1 MIDQRIDF
9 LIVITAEKCNPNG
22 DPAAGNIPRQTY
34 DGHGIMTDV
43 CLKRKIRNRMQDM
56 GHSILNVMDGR
67 STDGCYSI
75 KDRVNACEEFKST
88 MDSKKYKNIHE
99 KIKDLQEIACKT
111 WMDVRSFGQIFPL
124 KGGDEVSFPIRG
136 PVSISYAESIAPICF
151 EQTLITK
158 SLSLETQKNRLKDS
172 ATMGL
177 KCIIDKGAYVAKG
190 SIFPQLASLTGF
202 SCDDAEVIHKC
213 LKTLFENDAAA
224 ARPSG
229 SMGVS
234 RVYWWNYGGK
244 KKIPSP
250 TATFR
255 SLSFDP
261 LEEYPFY
268 TVKEN
273 FIPGFEPE
281 IYIGDTYEKN

>member
-1 MIDQRIDF
+1 MIEQRIDF

-22 DPAAGNIPRQTY
+22 DPTSGNIPRQAY

-56 GHSILNVMDGR
+56 GCPILNVMDGR
-67 STDGCYSI
+67 SIDGCYSI
-75 KDRVNACEEFKST
+75 KDRVNACEEFRSI
-88 MDSKKYKNIHE
+88 MDKKYKNIHE
-99 KIKDLQEIACKT
+99 KIKDLQEISCKT
-111 WMDVRSFGQIFPL
+111 WMDVRCFGQVFPL
-124 KGGDEVSFPIRG
+124 KGGDEVSFSVRG
-136 PVSISYAESIAPICF
+136 PVSLSYAESIAPICF
-151 EQTLITK
+151 EQIQVTK
-158 SLSLETQKNRLKDS
+158 SLSLETLEDKIKDAS
-172 ATMGL
+172 TMGM
-177 KCIIDKGAYVAKG
+177 KYIIDKGVYVAKG
-190 SIFPQLASLTGF
+190 SIYPQLASLTGF
-202 SCDDAEVIHKC
+202 SYDDADIVHEC

-234 RVYWWNYGGK
+234 RVYWWDYKGIR
-244 KKIPSP
+244 KIPSP
-250 TATFR
+250 ITTFR

-261 LEEYPFY
+261 LGEYPFY

-281 IYIGDTYEKN
+281 IYIGDFYGEK